1 MSYRDVT
8 IRRAGLADEAELTAL
23 AALDDAPPLAGE
35 TLLAEVDGGVWAA
48 LSLGDGRVVSDPF
61 RPAAE
66 ARALLALRAAH
77 LGRPSEPESGTGRGA
92 ACSRRARSSDSA
104 AMSFGRRRRQRCDE
118 SCRATPDPKG
128 RRR

>member
-66 ARALLALRAAH
+66 ARAARSASSAPGAALRA
-77 LGRPSEPESGTGRGA
+77 GVRDGA
-92 ACSRRARSSDSA
+92 WRRLLPT
-104 AMSFGRRRRQRCDE
+104 
-118 SCRATPDPKG
+118 RALF
-128 RRR
+128 